1 MAHFWRMHFV
11 RSLILSCLALA
22 LTAAG
27 PDTYTRQDLEA
38 LEKEKRAA
46 EQKLEQLQST
56 GEVAVR
62 DLKSLD
68 QDLLAAAAEALRR
81 EDQAVSA
88 EKALIELSDKRGKAA
103 TQLLEN
109 EGAYEDL
116 IAALAAANRRRPP
129 ALVVSPGQSG
139 IAIRRAVLMQTTLPE
154 LNIRAQ
160 RISGEIAALNKL
172 EDQIRTEQARLEAAE
187 ATIALKKEEI
197 ERLAATKRSQYEGL
211 SGDVAALKSRAE
223 KLGKE
228 ADTLRDLLTALE
240 SSAPAAPG
248 AKPQQRP
255 QLAALRPAPKTSPPS
270 KPAPAKVSS
279 KPLGKSALGGLL
291 QPVSGDVRNRFG
303 DKLPGGSTAEW
314 ISFETRSEAQ
324 VVAPA
329 GGVVEYARPFRSYGS
344 MLILRT
350 SDGYHVILTG
360 MSRIYVSEGQSVAA
374 GEPVGLMPDRA
385 EPPPE
390 LTLELRLGDRVL
402 NPAEWL
408 ARGG

>member
-1 MAHFWRMHFV
+1 MRFFRPLV
-11 RSLILSCLALA
+11 LCCLALA

-56 GEVAVR
+56 GESTVR

-81 EDQAVSA
+81 EEQAVSA
-88 EKALIELSDKRGKAA
+88 EKALIDLSVKRERASA
-103 TQLLEN
+103 QLLEN

-139 IAIRRAVLMQTTLPE
+139 TAIRRAVLMQATLPE
-154 LNIRAQ
+154 LNARAR
-160 RISGEIAALNKL
+160 RISGEITALNKL

-197 ERLAATKRSQYEGL
+197 ERLAAAKRSQYEGVA
-211 SGDVAALKSRAE
+211 GDVSVLRARAE
-223 KLGKE
+223 KLGRE
-228 ADTLRDLLTALE
+228 ADTLRDLLAALE
-240 SSAPAAPG
+240 SSAPGAPG
-248 AKPQQRP
+248 IKPKQRP
-255 QLAALRPAPKTSPPS
+255 QLAARKPAPKSA
-270 KPAPAKVSS
+270 APNTKTAPIKTSS
-279 KPLGKSALGGLL
+279 KPLGKAALGGLL
-291 QPVSGDVRNRFG
+291 QPVAGDVRNRFG
-303 DKLPGGSTAEW
+303 DKLSGGSTAEW
-314 ISFETRSEAQ
+314 VSFETRAEAQ

-329 GGVVEYARPFRSYGS
+329 GGTVEYARPFRSYGS

-360 MSRIYVSEGQSVAA
+360 MSRIYVSEGQSVTA
-374 GEPVGLMPDRA
+374 GEPVGLMPDRTD
-385 EPPPE
+385 PPPE

-402 NPAEWL
+402 NPAEWMM
-408 ARGG
+408 RGG

>member
-1 MAHFWRMHFV
+1 MRFFRPLVF
-11 RSLILSCLALA
+11 SCLALA
-22 LTAAG
+22 LTAAS

-46 EQKLEQLQST
+46 EQKLEQLQSA
-56 GEVAVR
+56 GESTVR
-62 DLKSLD
+62 DLTSLD

-81 EDQAVSA
+81 EEQAFSA
-88 EKALIELSDKRGKAA
+88 EKALIDLSVERQRASA
-103 TQLLEN
+103 QLLES
-109 EGAYEDL
+109 EEAYEDL

-139 IAIRRAVLMQTTLPE
+139 TAIRRALLMQATLPE
-154 LNIRAQ
+154 LNARAA
-160 RISGEIAALNKL
+160 RITGEIAALNKL
-172 EDQIRTEQARLEAAE
+172 EDQIRREQARLEAAE

-197 ERLAATKRSQYEGL
+197 ERLAAAKRSQYEGL
-211 SGDVAALKSRAE
+211 SSDVSALKARAQ

-228 ADTLRDLLTALE
+228 ADTLRELLTALE

-248 AKPQQRP
+248 TKPRQRP
-255 QLAALRPAPKTSPPS
+255 QLAALKPAPKGTAPARS
-270 KPAPAKVSS
+270 APAKTVS
-279 KPLGKSALGGLL
+279 KPLGKSALGGLI

-303 DKLPGGSTAEW
+303 DKLSGGSIAEW
-314 ISFETRSEAQ
+314 ISFETRAEAQ
-324 VVAPA
+324 VVAPT
-329 GGVVEYARPFRSYGS
+329 GGTVEYARPFRSYGS

-360 MSRIYVSEGQSVAA
+360 MSRIYVSEGQAVTA

-385 EPPPE
+385 DPAPE

-402 NPAEWL
+402 NPAEWMS
-408 ARGG
+408 RGG

>member
-1 MAHFWRMHFV
+1 MRFC
-11 RSLILSCLALA
+11 RSLVLSCLALA

-56 GEVAVR
+56 GETAVR

-81 EDQAVSA
+81 EEQAVSA
-88 EKALIELSDKRGKAA
+88 EKALIDLSVKRELAA

-139 IAIRRAVLMQTTLPE
+139 TAIRRAVLMQATLPQ
-154 LNIRAQ
+154 LDARAQ
-160 RISGEIAALNKL
+160 RISGEITALNKL
-172 EDQIRTEQARLEAAE
+172 EDQIRTEQARLDAAE

-197 ERLAATKRSQYEGL
+197 ERLAAAKRSQYEGL
-211 SGDVAALKSRAE
+211 AGDVSTLRARAE
-223 KLGKE
+223 KLGRE
-228 ADTLRDLLTALE
+228 ADTLRDLLAALE
-240 SSAPAAPG
+240 SAAPG
-248 AKPQQRP
+248 APGMKPKQRP
-255 QLAALRPAPKTSPPS
+255 QLAAL
-270 KPAPAKVSS
+270 KPARKSSAPSGKAAPIKTSS

-291 QPVSGDVRNRFG
+291 QPVAGNVRNRFG
-303 DKLPGGSTAEW
+303 DKLSGGSTAEW
-314 ISFETRSEAQ
+314 VSFETRAEAQ

-329 GGVVEYARPFRSYGS
+329 AGTVEYARPFRSYGS

-360 MSRIYVSEGQSVAA
+360 MSRIYVSEGQSVTA
-374 GEPVGLMPDRA
+374 GEPVGLMPDRTD
-385 EPPPE
+385 PPPE

-402 NPAEWL
+402 NPAEWM

>member
-1 MAHFWRMHFV
+1 MRFFRPLV
-11 RSLILSCLALA
+11 LSCLALA

-56 GEVAVR
+56 GESTVR

-81 EDQAVSA
+81 EEQAVSA
-88 EKALIELSDKRGKAA
+88 EKALIDLSVKREKASA
-103 TQLLEN
+103 QLLEN

-139 IAIRRAVLMQTTLPE
+139 TAIRRAVLMQATLPE
-154 LNIRAQ
+154 LNARAQ
-160 RISGEIAALNKL
+160 RISGEITALNKL
-172 EDQIRTEQARLEAAE
+172 EDQIRTEQARLDAAE

-197 ERLAATKRSQYEGL
+197 ERLAAAKRSQYEGL
-211 SGDVAALKSRAE
+211 AGDVSALRARAE
-223 KLGKE
+223 KLGRE
-228 ADTLRDLLTALE
+228 ADTLRDLLAALE
-240 SSAPAAPG
+240 SSAPGAPG
-248 AKPQQRP
+248 IKPKQRP
-255 QLAALRPAPKTSPPS
+255 QLAALKPAPKSTTPS
-270 KPAPAKVSS
+270 TKSAPIKTSS
-279 KPLGKSALGGLL
+279 KPLGKAALGSLL
-291 QPVSGDVRNRFG
+291 QPVAGDVRNRFG
-303 DKLPGGSTAEW
+303 DKLSGGSTAEW
-314 ISFETRSEAQ
+314 VSFETRAEAQ
-324 VVAPA
+324 VVAPV
-329 GGVVEYARPFRSYGS
+329 GGTVEYARPFRSYGS

-360 MSRIYVSEGQSVAA
+360 MSRIYVSEGQSVTA
-374 GEPVGLMPDRA
+374 GEPVGLMPDRTD
-385 EPPPE
+385 PPPE

-402 NPAEWL
+402 NPAEWMM
-408 ARGG
+408 RGG

>member
-1 MAHFWRMHFV
+1 MRFFRPLV
-11 RSLILSCLALA
+11 LSCLALA

-27 PDTYTRQDLEA
+27 PDTFTRQDLEA

-56 GEVAVR
+56 GESTVR
-62 DLKSLD
+62 DLESLD

-81 EDQAVSA
+81 EEQAVSA
-88 EKALIELSDKRGKAA
+88 EKALIDLSLKREEAA
-103 TQLLEN
+103 AQLLVN

-139 IAIRRAVLMQTTLPE
+139 TAIRRAVLMQATLPE
-154 LNIRAQ
+154 LDARAQ

-172 EDQIRTEQARLEAAE
+172 EDQIRTEQARLDAAE

-197 ERLAATKRSQYEGL
+197 ERLAAAKRSQYEGL
-211 SGDVAALKSRAE
+211 AGDVSALKARAE
-223 KLGKE
+223 KLGRE
-228 ADTLRDLLTALE
+228 ADTLRDLLAALE
-240 SSAPAAPG
+240 SAAPAAPG
-248 AKPQQRP
+248 MKPKQRP
-255 QLAALRPAPKTSPPS
+255 QLAALKPAPKSSAPGS
-270 KPAPAKVSS
+270 KTAPIKSSS
-279 KPLGKSALGGLL
+279 KPLGKAALGGLL
-291 QPVSGDVRNRFG
+291 QPVAGDVLNRFG
-303 DKLPGGSTAEW
+303 DKLSGGSTAEW
-314 ISFETRSEAQ
+314 VSFETRAEAQ
-324 VVAPA
+324 VIAPI
-329 GGVVEYARPFRSYGS
+329 GGTVEYARPFRSYGS

-360 MSRIYVSEGQSVAA
+360 MSRIYVSEGQSVTA
-374 GEPVGLMPDRA
+374 GEPVGLMPDRTD
-385 EPPPE
+385 PPPE

>member
-1 MAHFWRMHFV
+1 MRFFRPLV
-11 RSLILSCLALA
+11 LSCLALA

-56 GEVAVR
+56 GRSTVQ
-62 DLKSLD
+62 DLQSLD

-81 EDQAVSA
+81 EQQAVSA
-88 EKALIELSDKRGKAA
+88 EKALIDLSVERERAA

-109 EGAYEDL
+109 EETYEDL

-139 IAIRRAVLMQTTLPE
+139 TAIRRALLMQATLPE
-154 LNIRAQ
+154 LNARAA

-172 EDQIRTEQARLEAAE
+172 EDQIRTEQARLDAAE

-197 ERLAATKRSQYEGL
+197 ERLAAAKRLQYEGL
-211 SGDVAALKSRAE
+211 SGDVTALKTRAQ
-223 KLGKE
+223 KLGRE
-228 ADTLRDLLTALE
+228 ADTLRELLSALE
-240 SSAPAAPG
+240 SNAPAAPG
-248 AKPQQRP
+248 TKPKQRP
-255 QLAALRPAPKTSPPS
+255 QLAVLKPAPKAAAPG
-270 KPAPAKVSS
+270 KAAPAKTAAR
-279 KPLGKSALGGLL
+279 PLGKSALGGLV
-291 QPVSGDVRNRFG
+291 QPVSGDIRNRFG
-303 DKLPGGSTAEW
+303 DKLSGGSIAEW
-314 ISFETRSEAQ
+314 VSFETRAEAQ
-324 VVAPA
+324 VVAPV
-329 GGVVEYARPFRSYGS
+329 GGTVEYARPFRSYGS

-360 MSRIYVSEGQSVAA
+360 MSRIYVSEGQAVTA
-374 GEPVGLMPDRA
+374 GEPVGLMPDRT

-408 ARGG
+408 SRGG

>member
-1 MAHFWRMHFV
+1 MAHFWRMRFI
-11 RSLILSCLALA
+11 SPLILSCLALA

-38 LEKEKRAA
+38 LEKEKRVA
-46 EQKLEQLQST
+46 EQKLEQLQAT
-56 GEVAVR
+56 GESAVR

-88 EKALIELSDKRGKAA
+88 EKALIELSVKRSKAA

-109 EGAYEDL
+109 EEAYEDL

-139 IAIRRAVLMQTTLPE
+139 TAIRRAVLMQTTLPE
-154 LNIRAQ
+154 LNTRAQ
-160 RISGEIAALNKL
+160 RISGEIATLNKL

-211 SGDVAALKSRAE
+211 SGDVSALKLRAE

-228 ADTLRDLLTALE
+228 ADTLRDLLAALE
-240 SSAPAAPG
+240 SKAPAAPG
-248 AKPQQRP
+248 VKPQQRP
-255 QLAALRPAPKTSPPS
+255 QLAALKPAPKTGSPA
-270 KPAPAKVSS
+270 KTAPAKTS

-329 GGVVEYARPFRSYGS
+329 GGIVEYARPFRSYGS

-360 MSRIYVSEGQSVAA
+360 MSRIYVSEGQAVTV
-374 GEPVGLMPDRA
+374 GEPVGLMPDRTD
-385 EPPPE
+385 PPPE

>member
-1 MAHFWRMHFV
+1 MSDVMRFFRPLVLF
-11 RSLILSCLALA
+11 CLALA

-27 PDTYTRQDLEA
+27 PDTYTRQDLET

-56 GEVAVR
+56 GESTVR

-81 EDQAVSA
+81 EEQAVSA
-88 EKALIELSDKRGKAA
+88 EKALIDLAVKRERASA
-103 TQLLEN
+103 QLLEN

-139 IAIRRAVLMQTTLPE
+139 TAIRRAVLMQATLPE
-154 LNIRAQ
+154 LNARAQ
-160 RISGEIAALNKL
+160 RISGEITALNRL
-172 EDQIRTEQARLEAAE
+172 EDQIRTEQARLDAAE

-197 ERLAATKRSQYEGL
+197 ERLAAAKRNQYEGL
-211 SGDVAALKSRAE
+211 AGDVSALKARAE
-223 KLGKE
+223 KLGRE
-228 ADTLRDLLTALE
+228 ADTLRDLLAALE
-240 SSAPAAPG
+240 STAPG
-248 AKPQQRP
+248 APGIKPKQRP
-255 QLAALRPAPKTSPPS
+255 QLAALKPAPKSAAPS
-270 KPAPAKVSS
+270 TKPAPIKTSS
-279 KPLGKSALGGLL
+279 KPLGKAALGGLL
-291 QPVSGDVRNRFG
+291 QPVAGDVRNRFG
-303 DKLPGGSTAEW
+303 DKLSGGSTAEW
-314 ISFETRSEAQ
+314 VSFETRAEAQ

-329 GGVVEYARPFRSYGS
+329 AGTVEYARPFRSYGS

-360 MSRIYVSEGQSVAA
+360 MSRIYVSEGQSVTA
-374 GEPVGLMPDRA
+374 GEPVGLMPDRTD
-385 EPPPE
+385 PPPE

-402 NPAEWL
+402 NPAEWMM
-408 ARGG
+408 RGG

>member
-1 MAHFWRMHFV
+1 MRFCRPLV
-11 RSLILSCLALA
+11 LSCLALA

-56 GEVAVR
+56 GETTVS

-81 EDQAVSA
+81 EEQAVSA
-88 EKALIELSDKRGKAA
+88 EKALIDLSVKRELAA

-139 IAIRRAVLMQTTLPE
+139 TAIRRAVLMQATLPQ
-154 LNIRAQ
+154 LDARAQ
-160 RISGEIAALNKL
+160 RISGEITALNKL
-172 EDQIRTEQARLEAAE
+172 EDQIRTEQARLDAAE

-197 ERLAATKRSQYEGL
+197 ERLAAAKRSQYEGL
-211 SGDVAALKSRAE
+211 AGDVSALRARAE
-223 KLGKE
+223 KLGRE
-228 ADTLRDLLTALE
+228 ADTLRDLLAALE
-240 SSAPAAPG
+240 SAAPG
-248 AKPQQRP
+248 APGMKPKQRP
-255 QLAALRPAPKTSPPS
+255 QLAALKPAPKSSTSSS
-270 KPAPAKVSS
+270 KAAPVKTSS

-291 QPVSGDVRNRFG
+291 QPVAGNVRNRFG
-303 DKLPGGSTAEW
+303 DKLSGGSTAEW
-314 ISFETRSEAQ
+314 VSFETRAEAQ

-329 GGVVEYARPFRSYGS
+329 AGTVEYARPFRSYGS

-360 MSRIYVSEGQSVAA
+360 MSRIYVSEGQSVTA
-374 GEPVGLMPDRA
+374 GEPVGLMPDRTD
-385 EPPPE
+385 PPPE

-402 NPAEWL
+402 NPAEWM

>member
-1 MAHFWRMHFV
+1 MRFFRPLV
-11 RSLILSCLALA
+11 LSCLALA

-56 GEVAVR
+56 GESTVR

-81 EDQAVSA
+81 EEQAVSA
-88 EKALIELSDKRGKAA
+88 EKALIDLSVKREKASA
-103 TQLLEN
+103 QLLEN

-139 IAIRRAVLMQTTLPE
+139 TAIRRAVLMQATLPE
-154 LNIRAQ
+154 LNARAQ
-160 RISGEIAALNKL
+160 RISGEITALNRL
-172 EDQIRTEQARLEAAE
+172 EDQIRTEQARLDAAE

-197 ERLAATKRSQYEGL
+197 ERLAAAKRSQYEGL
-211 SGDVAALKSRAE
+211 AGDVSALRARAE
-223 KLGKE
+223 KLGRE
-228 ADTLRDLLTALE
+228 ADTLRDLLAALE

-248 AKPQQRP
+248 IKPKQRP
-255 QLAALRPAPKTSPPS
+255 QLAALKPAPKSTTPS
-270 KPAPAKVSS
+270 TKSAPIKSSS
-279 KPLGKSALGGLL
+279 KPLGKAALGGLT
-291 QPVSGDVRNRFG
+291 QPVAGDVRNRFG
-303 DKLPGGSTAEW
+303 DKLSGGSTAEW
-314 ISFETRSEAQ
+314 VSFETRAEAQ
-324 VVAPA
+324 VVAPV
-329 GGVVEYARPFRSYGS
+329 GGTVEYARPFRSYGS

-360 MSRIYVSEGQSVAA
+360 MSRIYVSEGQSVTA
-374 GEPVGLMPDRA
+374 GEPVGLMPDRTD
-385 EPPPE
+385 PPPE

-402 NPAEWL
+402 NPAEWMM
-408 ARGG
+408 RGG

>member
-1 MAHFWRMHFV
+1 MRFFRPLV
-11 RSLILSCLALA
+11 LSCLALA

-27 PDTYTRQDLEA
+27 PDTYTRQDLET

-56 GEVAVR
+56 GESTVR

-81 EDQAVSA
+81 EEQAVSA
-88 EKALIELSDKRGKAA
+88 EKALIDLAVKRERASA
-103 TQLLEN
+103 QLLEN

-139 IAIRRAVLMQTTLPE
+139 TAIRRAVLMQATLPE
-154 LNIRAQ
+154 LNTRAR
-160 RISGEIAALNKL
+160 RISGEITALNRL
-172 EDQIRTEQARLEAAE
+172 EDQIRTEQARLDAAE

-197 ERLAATKRSQYEGL
+197 ERLAAAKRNQYEGL
-211 SGDVAALKSRAE
+211 AGDVSALKARAE
-223 KLGKE
+223 KLGRE
-228 ADTLRDLLTALE
+228 ADTLRDLLAALE
-240 SSAPAAPG
+240 SSAPGAPG
-248 AKPQQRP
+248 IKPKQRP
-255 QLAALRPAPKTSPPS
+255 QLAALKPAPKSAVPGT
-270 KPAPAKVSS
+270 KTAPIKTSS
-279 KPLGKSALGGLL
+279 KPLGKAALGGLL
-291 QPVSGDVRNRFG
+291 QPVAGDVRNRFG
-303 DKLPGGSTAEW
+303 DKLSGGSTAEW
-314 ISFETRSEAQ
+314 VSFETRAEAQ

-329 GGVVEYARPFRSYGS
+329 AGTVEYARPFRSYGS

-360 MSRIYVSEGQSVAA
+360 MSRIYVSEGQSVTA
-374 GEPVGLMPDRA
+374 GEPVGLMPDRTD
-385 EPPPE
+385 PPPE

-402 NPAEWL
+402 NPAEWMM
-408 ARGG
+408 RGG